1 MMTSK
6 DPYPKAFAPPD
17 ENNTLIT
24 ADLIDRCVIASRQ
37 SSRLRIIQP
46 LHKTSDAQLHRMLNA
61 MQPGSYIQPHRHLF
75 PPKAESVIVLRGA
88 IYVFIFAS
96 DGNIDAVH
104 TIKAGSINLGIDS
117 EPGVFHTFAAI
128 EEDTVL
134 FEVKPGPYNQADDKD
149 FAPWA
154 PAEGAD
160 GAKEYLDHLYEIG
173 KSNSHLDSQNK
184 ET

>member
-6 DPYPKAFAPPD
+6 DTYPKALAPPSGD
-17 ENNTLIT
+17 NTLIS

-37 SSRLRIIQP
+37 SPRRRIIQP
-46 LHKTSDAQLHRMLNA
+46 LHKTADAQLHRMLNA
-61 MQPGSYIQPHRHLF
+61 IQPGSYIQPHRHLF

-88 IYVFIFAS
+88 IYVFIFKN
-96 DGNIDAVH
+96 DGTIDAVH
-104 TIKAGSINLGIDS
+104 AVKAGSINLGIDS
-117 EPGVFHTFAAI
+117 EPGVFHTFTAI

-154 PAEGAD
+154 PAEGAHRAVD
-160 GAKEYLDHLYEIG
+160 YLDYLYETG
-173 KSNSHLDSQNK
+173 KSGRHFD
-184 ET
+184 

>member
-1 MMTSK
+1 MTSK
-6 DPYPKAFAPPD
+6 DPYPKALAPPD
-17 ENNTLIT
+17 ENNTLIS

-37 SSRLRIIQP
+37 SPRQRMIQP
-46 LHKTSDAQLHRMLNA
+46 LHKTSDAGLHRMLNA

-88 IYVFIFAS
+88 IHVFIFAS
-96 DGNIDAVH
+96 DGIIDAVH
-104 TIKAGSINLGIDS
+104 TIKAGSINIGIDS

-128 EEDTVL
+128 EKDTVL

-154 PAEGAD
+154 PEEGTH
-160 GAKEYLDHLYEIG
+160 GAKEYLDNLYQKG
-173 KSNSHLDSQNK
+173 KYS
-184 ET
+184 T

>member
-1 MMTSK
+1 MTSK
-6 DPYPKAFAPPD
+6 DPYPKALAPPTD
-17 ENNTLIT
+17 NNTLIS
-24 ADLIDRCVIASRQ
+24 ADLIDRCVTASRQ
-37 SSRLRIIQP
+37 SPRQRIIQP

-75 PPKAESVIVLRGA
+75 PPKAESVIVLQGA
-88 IYVFIFAS
+88 IYVFIFED
-96 DGNIDAVH
+96 DGTIDAVH
-104 TIKAGSINLGIDS
+104 TVRAGSINLGIDS

-149 FAPWA
+149 VAPWA

-160 GAKEYLDHLYEIG
+160 GAKEYLDQLYEIG
-173 KSNSHLDSQNK
+173 KR
-184 ET
+184 

>member
-1 MMTSK
+1 MMISK
-6 DPYPKAFAPPD
+6 NLFPKALKPPVED
-17 ENNTLIT
+17 NTLIS

-37 SSRLRIIQP
+37 SPRQRIIQP

-96 DGNIDAVH
+96 DGIIDAIH
-104 TIKAGSINLGIDS
+104 IIKAGSINLGIDS
-117 EPGVFHTFAAI
+117 EPGVFHTIAAI

-154 PAEGAD
+154 PPEGAH
-160 GAKEYLDHLYEIG
+160 GAKEYLDNLYERG
-173 KSNSHLDSQNK
+173 KYS
-184 ET
+184 T

>member
-1 MMTSK
+1 MTNK
-6 DPYPKAFAPPD
+6 DPYPKALAPPAGD
-17 ENNTLIT
+17 NTLISV
-24 ADLIDRCVIASRQ
+24 DLIDRCVIASRQ
-37 SSRLRIIQP
+37 SPRRRIIQP
-46 LHKTSDAQLHRMLNA
+46 LHKTADAQLHRMLNA

-88 IYVFIFAS
+88 IYVFIFKN
-96 DGNIDAVH
+96 DGIIDAVH
-104 TIKAGSINLGIDS
+104 VVKAGSLNLGVDS

-154 PAEGAD
+154 PVEGAP
-160 GAKEYLDHLYEIG
+160 GTKEYLDHLYGIG
-173 KSNSHLDSQNK
+173 KSKRHLDCLK
-184 ET
+184 

>member
-1 MMTSK
+1 MITSN
-6 DPYPKAFAPPD
+6 DPYPKVLAPPT
-17 ENNTLIT
+17 ENNTLIS

-37 SSRLRIIQP
+37 SPRLRIIQP
-46 LHKTSDAQLHRMLNA
+46 LHKTPDAQLHRMLNA
-61 MQPGSYIQPHRHLF
+61 VQPGSYIQPHRHLF

-88 IYVFIFAS
+88 IYVFLFSS
-96 DGNIDAVH
+96 DGIIDAIH
-104 TIKAGSINLGIDS
+104 IIKAGSINLGIDS

-154 PAEGAD
+154 PVEGAH
-160 GAKEYLDHLYEIG
+160 GAKEYLDNLYVQG
-173 KSNSHLDSQNK
+173 KYS
-184 ET
+184 T

>member
-1 MMTSK
+1 MTRK
-6 DPYPKAFAPPD
+6 DTYPKALEPPI
-17 ENNTLIT
+17 ENNTLISI
-24 ADLIDRCVIASRQ
+24 DLIDRCVKASRQ
-37 SSRLRIIQP
+37 SPRRRIIQP
-46 LHKTSDAQLHRMLNA
+46 LHKTSDALLHRMLNA

-88 IYVFIFAS
+88 IYVFIFTE
-96 DGNIDAVH
+96 DGTVDAVH
-104 TIKAGSINLGIDS
+104 TIEAGSTNVGIDS

-154 PAEGAD
+154 PVED
-160 GAKEYLDHLYEIG
+160 TPEAKGYLDNLLR
-173 KSNSHLDSQNK
+173 KR
-184 ET
+184 

>member
-1 MMTSK
+1 MTITNA
-6 DPYPKAFAPPD
+6 PYPKALAPPVED
-17 ENNTLIT
+17 NTLIS
-24 ADLIDRCVIASRQ
+24 ADLIDQCIIASRQ
-37 SSRLRIIQP
+37 SPRRRIIQP

-88 IYVFIFAS
+88 ILVFIFANNGIV
-96 DGNIDAVH
+96 DTIH
-104 TIKAGSINLGIDS
+104 TIKAGSINIGIDS

-128 EEDTVL
+128 EKDTVL

-154 PAEGAD
+154 PAEGTP
-160 GAKEYLDHLYEIG
+160 GAKEYLENLLQ
-173 KSNSHLDSQNK
+173 KR
-184 ET
+184 